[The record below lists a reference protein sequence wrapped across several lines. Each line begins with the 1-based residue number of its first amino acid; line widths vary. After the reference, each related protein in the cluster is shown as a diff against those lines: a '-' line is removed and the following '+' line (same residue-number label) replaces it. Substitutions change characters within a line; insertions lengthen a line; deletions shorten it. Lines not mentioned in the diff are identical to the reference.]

1 MMGHSLCNRCDQYF
15 GCCLNFDGKPCR
27 KLRSVE
33 PTNYDRVMEMDVRQL
48 ADFLAGNHCPPG
60 KLYGVCPK
68 ENCADCWFEYLN
80 RKTKEDL
87 S

>member
-1 MMGHSLCNRCDQYF
+1 MKHTLCERCEHYSGCGLKF
-15 GCCLNFDGKPCR
+15 GEKICR
-27 KLRSVE
+27 LVRTAE
-33 PTNYDRVMEMDVRQL
+33 PTNYDRVMEMDARQL

-60 KLYGVCPK
+60 KLYGICPK

-80 RKTKEDL
+80 KKTKEDL

>member
-1 MMGHSLCNRCDQYF
+1 MGHALCNRCDQYS

-33 PTNYDRVMEMDVRQL
+33 PTNYDRVMEMGVEQL
-48 ADFLAGNHCPPG
+48 ANLLATFCPE
-60 KLYGVCPK
+60 LSVHYWTEWLNK
-68 ENCADCWFEYLN
+68 E
-80 RKTKEDL
+80 TKEDL